1 MENFIFGLI
10 FQFMPTKRPQNIK
23 RTKQAKQINVPV
35 FHITSYFPFV
45 FWGAF
50 RYILLSLRGNKN
62 PLNYLIKMAPYIYR
76 FNNWFGNENNVC
88 EGNFK
93 FFFWIVVNIFI
104 VCPRGLPIN
113 LILHITLELRNIL
126 QLEDWP
132 ANSSIGYCPQIFK
145 NWELPKWVQKFMPNF
160 NYIQNIIKLEF
171 WATMRAKFQ
180 YWDHWAVVFW

>member
-93 FFFWIVVNIFI
+93 FFFLDCGEYFYCMPQGATNKPHSPYY
-104 VCPRGLPIN
+104 PRIKKYIATRRLACK
-113 LILHITLELRNIL
+113 LQHRILSTNFQKLGITKM
-126 QLEDWP
+126 
-132 ANSSIGYCPQIFK
+132 G
-145 NWELPKWVQKFMPNF
+145 
-160 NYIQNIIKLEF
+160 
-171 WATMRAKFQ
+171 AKI
-180 YWDHWAVVFW
+180 YA